1 MLLLV
6 DNAGGHN
13 ISKEKLSL
21 LRNVKLEYLPPNT
34 THTLQP
40 LDAGIINTFKTKYK
54 TLLINSFIKQ
64 IDSDEPQ
71 LNLPNVYDALYLIVK
86 AWKLVTSECI
96 YNCWRHCKIVD
107 FKLKQEQTDEI
118 NSLMLINNDDIEK
131 LDSDLKRL
139 NLSRFAF
146 KSIPAEEFIAY
157 GENEPIC
164 EDLTDLEIRDN
175 TLIRT
180 FFRKL
185 RNTYYRSREF
195 AKSYLNYWRPS
206 SAD

>member
-1 MLLLV
+1 V
-6 DNAGGHN
+6 NA
-13 ISKEKLSL
+13 
-21 LRNVKLEYLPPNT
+21 
-34 THTLQP
+34 
-40 LDAGIINTFKTKYK
+40 
-54 TLLINSFIKQ
+54 FI
-64 IDSDEPQ
+64 
-71 LNLPNVYDALYLIVK
+71 
-86 AWKLVTSECI
+86 
-96 YNCWRHCKIVD
+96 IVD
-107 FKLKQEQTDEI
+107 FKLKQEQTDE
-118 NSLMLINNDDIEK
+118 
-131 LDSDLKRL
+131 L

>member
-1 MLLLV
+1 M
-6 DNAGGHN
+6 NA
-13 ISKEKLSL
+13 
-21 LRNVKLEYLPPNT
+21 
-34 THTLQP
+34 
-40 LDAGIINTFKTKYK
+40 
-54 TLLINSFIKQ
+54 FI
-64 IDSDEPQ
+64 
-71 LNLPNVYDALYLIVK
+71 
-86 AWKLVTSECI
+86 
-96 YNCWRHCKIVD
+96 IVD